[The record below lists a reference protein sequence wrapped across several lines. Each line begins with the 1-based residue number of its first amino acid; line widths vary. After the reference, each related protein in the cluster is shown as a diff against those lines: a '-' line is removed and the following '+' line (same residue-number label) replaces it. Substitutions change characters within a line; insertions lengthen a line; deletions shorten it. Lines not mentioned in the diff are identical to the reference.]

1 MSELLSAVFTAIIAE
16 NAVFVSMCGVDRLR
30 DFSDSPRHAGL
41 SGAFLT
47 LVSVVSV
54 AVLWFLKAVP
64 AIGTAIGSSV
74 YFVFA
79 APVVCVIAAAGTGYF
94 FKKAIPAVYGQL
106 KPYISALTVN
116 SAVVGIVY
124 STLLADLRLTE
135 SVIAALLSS
144 LGAVFAYVTFAV
156 IWDGIPASKQA
167 AAFRGVPTL
176 LLTAGLIAMV
186 FSGFSGMRI

>member
-64 AIGTAIGSSV
+64 AIGGSV